1 MMSKIALC
9 ADSQCLND
17 PATLGLKGER
27 ILDQTWIVPFADA
40 LIARKYLREH
50 NVAETWVVSNDT
62 IDGINLAAALKKDNA
77 RQAVR
82 LFLSS
87 PSGSKM
93 SRCQNAGVIPICGS
107 REFAH
112 LYTAHKLGHAQAQM
126 KPEFRERPFSEAND
140 ARQLLEDRMI
150 QHSTQVRDDSAS
162 PRYEAF
168 DAREQKPQ
176 TNEEAVSPVTVRRI
190 VHDRSGQTAPLPSII
205 HEVPTHHQ
213 CERTRS

>member
-50 NVAETWVVSNDT
+50 DVAETWVVSNDT

-82 LFLSS
+82 LFLRFEDEPLSKRWSYPHLRKPRIRPSLYCPQIGPCPSS
-87 PSGSKM
+87 KEARI
-93 SRCQNAGVIPICGS
+93 SR
-107 REFAH
+107 
-112 LYTAHKLGHAQAQM
+112 
-126 KPEFRERPFSEAND
+126 
-140 ARQLLEDRMI
+140 
-150 QHSTQVRDDSAS
+150 
-162 PRYEAF
+162 
-168 DAREQKPQ
+168 
-176 TNEEAVSPVTVRRI
+176 
-190 VHDRSGQTAPLPSII
+190 APLP
-205 HEVPTHHQ
+205 
-213 CERTRS
+213 

>member
-17 PATLGLKGER
+17 PVTLGLKGER

-50 NVAETWVVSNDT
+50 DVAETWVVSNDT

-112 LYTAHKLGHAQAQM
+112 LYTAHKLDHAQAQ
-126 KPEFRERPFSEAND
+126 KRPEFREHPFPETND
-140 ARQLLEDRMI
+140 TQQLLDNRMM
-150 QHSTQVRDDSAS
+150 QNLS
-162 PRYEAF
+162 
-168 DAREQKPQ
+168 
-176 TNEEAVSPVTVRRI
+176 
-190 VHDRSGQTAPLPSII
+190 LI
-205 HEVPTHHQ
+205 HI
-213 CERTRS
+213 